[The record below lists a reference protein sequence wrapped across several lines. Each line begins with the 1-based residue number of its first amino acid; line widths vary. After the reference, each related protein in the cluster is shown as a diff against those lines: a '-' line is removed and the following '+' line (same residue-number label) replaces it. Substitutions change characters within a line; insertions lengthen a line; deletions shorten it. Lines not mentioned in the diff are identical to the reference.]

1 MFDKIGKS
9 KFMKVILFIT
19 TFAFVGTGIVAIIL
33 YKIFGGVSGAVA
45 INGRE
50 ITFAEIN
57 FRANQIRASLEA
69 QGLTQNTKRFETN
82 ILRMA
87 VQQAIN
93 DELLY
98 QEAEKEGITA
108 TDEEVKKYILDMDLF
123 KKNNEKFSREKY
135 IQFLQN
141 FGISAQTFENII
153 KKKLSIVHLYSILY
167 LGGYITDDEIQAL
180 SFLRSTYISGKILV
194 LKAPNVGIS
203 EEELKEFY
211 KKNKDRFKVKEG
223 KKIVLYR
230 IDIDKIGKD
239 NATKKAKEIYKNLKE
254 NKPIE
259 DSAVEK
265 FFEGTYRNEINLPE
279 TVKKELKKLGKD
291 KNILFVKTDKDIY
304 IGKYLGVGYSYKSFD
319 EVKDSLKEL
328 ISLNKKEKLT
338 DEIYKKLSKIYKDK
352 GLEELANE
360 YNGNVSSFENI
371 SITDLA
377 LNYSINPVQLEKIL
391 TKGKHILK
399 LKDKVIILD
408 VDSFKFSSDK
418 IGKLVQIKPIIEG
431 IKQETV
437 LKMYIDKLKKNSEIE
452 INPAL
457 KEKLKL

>member
-9 KFMKVILFIT
+9 KFMKVVLFIT

-33 YKIFGGVSGAVA
+33 YKIFGGISGAVA

-57 FRANQIRASLEA
+57 FRANQIKASLEA
-69 QGLTQNTKRFETN
+69 QGLTQNSKRFETD

-98 QEAEKEGITA
+98 QEAEKEGIIA
-108 TDEEVKKYILDMDLF
+108 TDEEVKKYILDMEIF
-123 KKNNEKFSREKY
+123 KKDGKFSKEKY

-141 FGISAQTFENII
+141 FGISAQAFESII
-153 KKKLSIVHLYSILY
+153 KKKLSIIHLYSILY
-167 LGGYITDDEIQAL
+167 LGGYITNDEIKAL
-180 SFLRSTYISGKILV
+180 FFLRNASISGKILV
-194 LKAPNVGIS
+194 VEAPSVDIS

-211 KKNKDRFKVKEG
+211 EKNKDKFKVKEG

-259 DSAVEK
+259 DSSVEK
-265 FFEGTYRNEINLPE
+265 FFEGIYKNDINLPE
-279 TVKKELKKLGKD
+279 AVKKELEKLGKV

-328 ISLNKKEKLT
+328 VSLKKKEKLT
-338 DEIYKKLSKIYKDK
+338 DEIYKKLNKEYKQK
-352 GLEELANE
+352 GLKELANE
-360 YNGNVSSFENI
+360 YNGNISSFENKN
-371 SITDLA
+371 ITDLA
-377 LNYSINPVQLEKIL
+377 LNYSINPIQLEKTL
-391 TKGKHILK
+391 EKGKHVLK
-399 LKDKVIILD
+399 LKDKVIILE
-408 VDSFKFSSDK
+408 VNNFKFSSDK
-418 IGKLVQIKPIIEG
+418 TDKLAQIKPMMEG

-437 LKMYIDKLKKNSEIE
+437 LKMYIDKLKKNFKIE
-452 INPAL
+452 INPVL
-457 KEKLKL
+457 REKLKL

>member
-9 KFMKVILFIT
+9 KFMKVVLFIT

-33 YKIFGGVSGAVA
+33 YKIFGGISGAVA
-45 INGRE
+45 INGKE

-57 FRANQIRASLEA
+57 FRANQIRAGLEA
-69 QGLTQNTKRFETN
+69 QGLTQNTKRFETD

-108 TDEEVKKYILDMDLF
+108 TDEEVKRYILDMDLF
-123 KKNNEKFSREKY
+123 KKDGKFSKEKY
-135 IQFLQN
+135 VQFLQN
-141 FGISAQTFENII
+141 FGISAQTFESII
-153 KKKLSIVHLYSILY
+153 KKKLSIIHLYSILY
-167 LGGYITDDEIQAL
+167 LGGYITEEEIQAL
-180 SFLRSTYISGKILV
+180 SFLRTVSISGKILV
-194 LKAPNVGIS
+194 VNAPSVDIS

-211 KKNKDRFKVKEG
+211 EKNKDKFKIKEG
-223 KKIVLYR
+223 EKLVIYR

-259 DSAVEK
+259 DSSVEK
-265 FFEGTYRNEINLPE
+265 FFEGIYKNDINLPE
-279 TVKKELKKLGKD
+279 TVKKELEKIEKD
-291 KNILFVKTDKDIY
+291 KNILFVKTDKEIY
-304 IGKYLGVGYSYKSFD
+304 IGKYLGAGYRYKSFD

-328 ISLNKKEKLT
+328 ILLKKKEKLA
-338 DEIYKKLSKIYKDK
+338 DEIYKKLSKIYKNK

-360 YNGNVSSFENI
+360 YNGNISSFENR

-377 LNYSINPVQLEKIL
+377 LNYSINPIQLEKTL
-391 TKGKHILK
+391 SKGKHILK
-399 LKDKVIILD
+399 LKDKVIILE

-418 IGKLVQIKPIIEG
+418 TGQLVQIKPIMEG
-431 IKQETV
+431 MRQETV
-437 LKMYIDKLKKNSEIE
+437 LKMYLDKLKKNSEVE
-452 INPAL
+452 INPVL